1 LAPED
6 PSPEDLIL
14 MVTTSI
20 TVPHT
25 IYVEAVDA
33 AGNRTKSEEIVI
45 FVIHEQEEEETA
57 EARWGALTE
66 SSWDFVRREEE
77 LAVLA

>member
-1 LAPED
+1 
-6 PSPEDLIL
+6 
-14 MVTTSI
+14 MTTSI

-33 AGNRTKSEEIVI
+33 AGNRTKSEEVMI

-57 EARWGALTE
+57 EVSRGTMPG
-66 SSWDFVRREEE
+66 SSWALVRREEA